1 MHKITDLHCD
11 TITEIQAGLDIEKV
25 NPEGHLD
32 IPRLKEGNVGCQIF
46 ACFISSMVPENNAF
60 TEAMKLLELVDK
72 TCEKYEKYF
81 QKVDNTEQILQTNG
95 LNKIA
100 ILPAVENGHTI
111 SGNLNNLERLRLAG
125 SRYLTLTHMKNLK
138 WAASSG
144 ESQCDFEG
152 LTSFGEKVVAAMNE
166 MGMIIDVSHVHESTF
181 WAVMNITRRPIIA
194 SHSNASALC
203 PAARNLTDNQ
213 VKAIADSGGM
223 IGINFYPGFLDPD
236 YLQLNIDR
244 CSDLFV
250 DFDTIERE
258 NWHNPIKKSQAFR
271 DLGEKFRQRM
281 SDTRVS
287 YEVIVDHISYLIN
300 LVGDE
305 FVGFGSDF
313 DGLPALPEGMS
324 GCDIYPPIV
333 SLMEERGF
341 SSTTI
346 NRICMDNFLRVL
358 DEHN

>member
-1 MHKITDLHCD
+1 VLIDNTCD
-11 TITEIQAGLDIEKV
+11 
-25 NPEGHLD
+25 
-32 IPRLKEGNVGCQIF
+32 
-46 ACFISSMVPENNAF
+46 
-60 TEAMKLLELVDK
+60 
-72 TCEKYEKYF
+72 KYEKYF
-81 QKVDNTEQILQTNG
+81 QKVDNSEQILQAIE

-111 SGNLNNLERLRLAG
+111 LNNLKNLESLRLAG

-144 ESQCDFEG
+144 ESRCDFEG

-166 MGMIIDVSHVHESTF
+166 MGMIIDISHVHESTF
-181 WAVMNITRRPIIA
+181 WAVMHKTRCPVIA
-194 SHSNASALC
+194 SHSNASTIC
-203 PAARNLTDNQ
+203 PAARNLTDGQ
-213 VKAIADSGGM
+213 IKAIADSGGM

-250 DFDTIERE
+250 DFDTIEE
-258 NWHNPIKKSQAFR
+258 EYWQNPKKKMHAFR
-271 DLGEKFRQRM
+271 DLGEEFRTRM
-281 SDTRVS
+281 SDTVVS
-287 YEVIVDHISYLIN
+287 YEAIVDHISYIIN

-324 GCDIYPPIV
+324 GCDIFPSIV
-333 SLMEERGF
+333 SRMEERGF
-341 SSTTI
+341 SKTSI